1 MSVHRALSL
10 GTATA
15 AAGEIVY
22 GWYTLAEL
30 ATGHVERLP
39 VVIARG
45 RESGPTLWLTAN
57 IHGDELTGMGVV
69 HDVVTPALLP
79 GLRGTVVAVPSLN
92 PAGLH
97 TGRREPYLDA
107 RDPNRLFP
115 GVDPPGSDPAE
126 RARLAA
132 TPGIFEA
139 GYARLFAEL
148 RASADLYVD
157 LHCFGLQAA
166 SFIIRD
172 RILYS
177 DDAELPAL
185 EQLNARLD
193 ALCQA
198 SGLPV
203 VLEHPAARYVAK
215 LLHRS
220 TSGAALNL
228 ARIPAIT
235 VELGLI
241 GGIDPRDLEAGTT
254 AVLNMLKGAGMLA
267 GEPEPITSV
276 PQPAVDFPVMRESTP
291 RARTSGV
298 VRYHVRPGDV
308 FRAGDL
314 LATMTDLHG
323 RTLPEH
329 SELRAEADGWVMGL
343 ARGAICYQGQAV
355 THVAVRD
362 DGPLLER
369 YPTSTTMA

>member
-1 MSVHRALSL
+1 MSAHRPLSL

-15 AAGEIVY
+15 VPGEIAY
-22 GWYTLAEL
+22 GWYTFADLP
-30 ATGHVERLP
+30 TGHVERLP
-39 VVIARG
+39 VVLARG
-45 RESGPTLWLTAN
+45 REPGPTMWLTAN
-57 IHGDELTGMGVV
+57 IHGDELTGMAVI

-79 GLRGTVVAVPSLN
+79 ALRGTVVALPSLN

-97 TGRREPYLDA
+97 TQRREPYLDA

-115 GVDPPGSDPAE
+115 GADPPGSDPAE
-126 RARLAA
+126 RARLAE

-139 GYARLFAEL
+139 GYAALFDQL

-166 SFIIRD
+166 SFVIRD

-185 EQLNARLD
+185 ELLNARLD
-193 ALCQA
+193 ALCCA

-203 VLEHPAARYVAK
+203 VNEHAAGRYVEK

-220 TSGAALNL
+220 TTGAALNL

-241 GGIDPRDLEAGTT
+241 GGIDPDALEAGTV
-254 AVLNMLKGAGMLA
+254 AVHNLLKGAGMLPGA
-267 GEPEPITSV
+267 PEAVRSV
-276 PQPAVDFPVMRESTP
+276 PQPKIDFPVMRESTP
-291 RARTSGV
+291 RARVSGV

-323 RTLPEH
+323 RALPEH
-329 SELRAEADGWVMGL
+329 GEVRADADGWVMGL

-355 THVAVRD
+355 THVAIRD
-362 DGPLLER
+362 HGPMLER
-369 YPTSTTMA
+369 FPPVTPLA